1 MSTSLSPFRSL
12 SLSTSVPRHLL
23 PSHETSG
30 SRGRLALP
38 FLLAILIAIGAARPA
53 LAQPEIQFEPT
64 AYAHADARVFVDDED
79 DEFNSTFLLRRVRPS
94 LRAKFLEHYAFRAM
108 IDVAGGTV
116 QVLDVYLDI
125 AHLPEATLRIGKAK
139 SPVGLERLQ
148 SATSLT
154 FIERAFPTL
163 LVPNR
168 DIGVQVIGDISK
180 GLFTYAVGGFNGVS
194 DGASLDQ
201 NDDDNFELVARV
213 FSHPFAGSDNPYLRG
228 LGLGVAGSVGT
239 REGSTASPGVS
250 SFRTSGGLRF
260 FQYAPGNATTPG
272 VVADGRQAR
281 VSAQG
286 YYYGGPVGLLGE
298 YVFSQQTLSL
308 GDVSGRVANQAWQVA
323 GSVVLTG
330 ESPSYKGLVPA
341 QPFDLTAGPAAGQW
355 GAVELAGRFSEL
367 RFDEDIF
374 SLSLSAADTSA
385 RKAQA
390 WAVGAN
396 WYLNQHVKLQLNFEQ
411 TRFRYVSP
419 EGGRPAENVI
429 LVRTQLSI

>member
-1 MSTSLSPFRSL
+1 MA
-12 SLSTSVPRHLL
+12 LL
-23 PSHETSG
+23 V
-30 SRGRLALP
+30 
-38 FLLAILIAIGAARPA
+38 LLTTVLGAAARPA
-53 LAQPEIQFEPT
+53 LAQPAIQLEPS
-64 AYAHADARVFVDDED
+64 AYAHADTRVFVDDED
-79 DEFNSTFLLRRVRPS
+79 DEYNATFLLRRVRPS
-94 LRAKFLEHYAFRAM
+94 LRAKFLDHYAFRGM
-108 IDVAGGTV
+108 IDVAGGTL

-125 AHLPEATLRIGKAK
+125 AHLPEATLRIGKTK
-139 SPVGLERLQ
+139 PPVGLERLQ
-148 SATSLT
+148 SATSLV

-201 NDDDNFELVARV
+201 NDDDNFELVARA

-250 SFRTSGGLRF
+250 SYRTSGGLRF
-260 FQYAPGNATTPG
+260 FQYVPGNATTPG

-298 YVFSQQTLSL
+298 YVLSQQTLSL
-308 GDVSGRVANQAWQVA
+308 GDVSGRVTNQAWQIA
-323 GSVVLTG
+323 GSFVLTG
-330 ESPSYKGLVPA
+330 ESPSYKGLVPS
-341 QPFDLTAGPAAGQW
+341 QPFDPTAGQW
-355 GAVELAGRFSEL
+355 GAVELAARYSEL
-367 RFDEDIF
+367 TFDEDIF
-374 SLSLSAADTSA
+374 SLSLSAADANASKA
-385 RKAQA
+385 RA
-390 WAVGAN
+390 WAAGAN

-411 TRFRYVSP
+411 TRFRYVSADA
-419 EGGRPAENVI
+419 GRPAENVI